1 MRLIILYFLA
11 GSAALCRRAAAQ
23 APTLDTITAE
33 LQLDTDETLVTRAGS
48 DSHVY
53 QFPNAA
59 LRVTDGTTMN
69 VFGVRTAGDFVLHLL
84 PIEDTPK
91 PEPFTITKRSKGW
104 DVHYSSVSRQH
115 EDSFVMSGN
124 EFVWFIIERT
134 NSYLALYRVPDSK
147 PVLVISNHVLKKKI
161 NFNTL
166 QRFRASS
173 TDEAF
178 WDFQGF
184 KYDKTEGGASKY
196 LFLGAVLD
204 KMRKAYKNVAAHL
217 KRCEYTEANYE
228 TAPDANNERFFLT
241 LFMNKNCR
249 DKRTLLQF
257 KDMGV
262 RYKAHLL
269 AAGITP
275 SPPPNEEQ
283 CKKYIMDKRS
293 LKF

>member
-1 MRLIILYFLA
+1 MRLSILYFLA
-11 GSAALCRRAAAQ
+11 GSAALWCRAVAQ
-23 APTLDTITAE
+23 PPSLDTVISE

-48 DSHVY
+48 DSYVY
-53 QFPNAA
+53 EFPNPA

-69 VFGVRTAGDFVLHLL
+69 VFGVMTAGDFVLHLL
-84 PIEDTPK
+84 PIEDTPN

-104 DVHYSSVSRQH
+104 DVHYSSVSRQY
-115 EDSFVMSGN
+115 EDSFVVPEN

-147 PVLVISNHVLKKKI
+147 PVLVVSNHVLKKKI

-166 QRFRASS
+166 QRFRVTS
-173 TDEAF
+173 TEEAF

-184 KYDKTEGGASKY
+184 KYDKTEGGTSKY
-196 LFLGAVLD
+196 PFLDAVLD
-204 KMRKAYKNVAAHL
+204 RMRKAYKSVAAHL
-217 KRCEYTEANYE
+217 KHCEYTEANFH

-249 DKRTLLQF
+249 DKKILLQL

-262 RYKAHLL
+262 RYKTHLL

-293 LKF
+293 LNF